1 MTSSISANHAAAG
14 RRSVRALAIVA
25 CALAVAGCSA
35 RKFAADRLGAALAG
49 GGATWGSDDDPE
61 LVGAALPFALKTLES
76 LIAESPAN
84 PVLLL
89 GACRGFVTYAAGFVE
104 PEGEA
109 LPAAEFERVRAI
121 SARALRLHLR
131 ALGYC
136 RRALEARLPG
146 AAAALARA
154 PEGALAAAGRNEVE
168 LLYWTGAAWGSALA
182 LGLDRPELMGD
193 LPAVR
198 ALFARALELEPGY
211 DRGAIEEAMIA
222 LDALSPAYGGSPDR
236 ALERYRRAV
245 ELSAG
250 SRAGPHVAWA
260 RSAAVAAQDRAGF
273 RRALEA
279 ALAVDVDAS
288 PPDRLA
294 NLLAQ
299 ARARRLL
306 ERADE
311 LFFDEE

>member
-1 MTSSISANHAAAG
+1 MMSSISANPSEAG
-14 RRSVRALAIVA
+14 RRSARALAIVA

-49 GGATWGSDDDPE
+49 GGSTWGSDDDPE

-104 PEGEA
+104 PAGEA
-109 LPAAEFERVRAI
+109 LPAAEFERARAI

-146 AAAALARA
+146 AVAALARA
-154 PEGALAAAGRNEVE
+154 PEGALAAARRDEVE

-193 LPAVR
+193 LPPC
-198 ALFARALELEPGY
+198 ARSSSARSRLEPGY
-211 DRGAIEEAMIA
+211 DRGA
-222 LDALSPAYGGSPDR
+222 SK
-236 ALERYRRAV
+236 RR
-245 ELSAG
+245 
-250 SRAGPHVAWA
+250 
-260 RSAAVAAQDRAGF
+260 
-273 RRALEA
+273 
-279 ALAVDVDAS
+279 
-288 PPDRLA
+288 
-294 NLLAQ
+294 
-299 ARARRLL
+299 
-306 ERADE
+306 
-311 LFFDEE
+311 